1 MNYIV
6 IGEPCVDLI
15 HTAKNE
21 VLHSYGGVLYSV
33 ISLAVLAG
41 KTNTVYPVM
50 NLGEDEYDHITSML
64 GKYANISLDG
74 IYKVQHPTRKVN
86 LYYNIYNSGK
96 SARFEESTAP
106 TYAIEYSKIEEFLP
120 IGGAMLVNMISGVD
134 ISLETLKNIRSNFK
148 GFMHMDIHNLVMKT
162 NDDGTREQTH
172 LNDWRSWCIQPDTLQ
187 MNEYEI
193 AIISREKKKEY
204 EVIEEILINQ
214 RNDNSRTFSGA
225 IVTRGKNGVSGYTR
239 KEKTFGGKKFFDLDK
254 YDVNAVENP
263 HFIDSTGCGDVFAA
277 SFTYDF
283 SINHDFRKS
292 LHYAT
297 RIASYKTSFAGVD
310 ELDKLK

>member
-21 VLHSYGGVLYSV
+21 ILHSYGGVLYSV

-41 KTNTVYPVM
+41 KQNTVYPVM
-50 NLGEDEYDHITSML
+50 NLGEDEYDNITAML
-64 GKYANISLDG
+64 GKYANISLEG
-74 IYKVQHPTRKVN
+74 VYKVQHPTRKVN

-106 TYAIEYSKIEEFLP
+106 TYAIDYDKIEKFLAA
-120 IGGAMLVNMISGVD
+120 GDAMLVNMISGVD

-162 NDDGTREQTH
+162 NEDGTREQTH
-172 LNDWRSWCIQPDTLQ
+172 LEDWRTWCTQPNTLQ

-193 AIISREKKKEY
+193 AVISHEKKKEY
-204 EVIEEILINQ
+204 EIAEEILINLK
-214 RNDNSRTFSGA
+214 SVMTGL
-225 IVTRGKNGVSGYTR
+225 IVTRGKIGVSGFRR
-239 KEKTFGGKKFFDLDK
+239 KEKSFGNKKFFDLDR
-254 YDVNAVENP
+254 YDVSAVENP

-277 SFTYDF
+277 SFTFDY
-283 SINHDFRKS
+283 SNNHDFKKS

-297 RIASYKTSFAGVD
+297 RIASFKTSLAGID
-310 ELDKLK
+310 ELEKLR

>member
-50 NLGEDEYDHITSML
+50 NLGEDEYDNITSLL
-64 GKYANISLDG
+64 GKYTNISLEG
-74 IYKVQHPTRKVN
+74 IYKVQHSTRKVN

-96 SARFEESTAP
+96 SARFEKSTAP
-106 TYAIEYSKIEEFLP
+106 TYAIEYGKIEKFLP
-120 IGGAMLVNMISGVD
+120 IGDAILVNMISGVD
-134 ISLETLKNIRSNFK
+134 ISLETLMNIRSNFK
-148 GFMHMDIHNLVMKT
+148 GYIHMDIHNLVMKT

-172 LNDWRSWCIQPDTLQ
+172 LDDWRLWCTQPDTLQ

-193 AIISREKKKEY
+193 AIISCEKKKEY
-204 EVIEEILINQ
+204 EVIEEILINHKPEMK
-214 RNDNSRTFSGA
+214 GV
-225 IVTRGKNGVSGYTR
+225 IVTRGKNGVSGFTR
-239 KEKTFGGKKFFDLDK
+239 KEKTFGSKKFFDLDK
-254 YDVNAVENP
+254 YDVNAAENP

-283 SINHDFRKS
+283 SINHEFKKS

-297 RIASYKTSFAGVD
+297 RIASYKTSLTGIE
-310 ELDKLK
+310 ELNKLK